1 MGEFGV
7 SDRIGKP
14 EIEEGAWVAPGAV
27 VVGEVVLRRGANV
40 WYGCV
45 LRSDMEGAVIEIGED
60 SNIQDGAVVH
70 VDENRSCRVGRRVT
84 VGHGAVLHACAVEDD
99 AMIAMNATV
108 LTGARVGRGAIVAA
122 GAVVGEGVEIPA
134 GAVAAGVPAKVRRE
148 TTDADRARLEHA
160 WKAYAALRDLHKYK
174 WGT

>member
-1 MGEFGV
+1 MSIYEFGGKTPK
-7 SDRIGKP
+7 IGA
-14 EIEEGAWVAPGAV
+14 GTWVHETSQIIGDV
-27 VVGEVVLRRGANV
+27 
-40 WYGCV
+40 
-45 LRSDMEGAVIEIGED
+45 EIGEGCF
-60 SNIQDGAVVH
+60 IAAGAVLRG
-70 VDENRSCRVGRRVT
+70 DFGSIRVGDRSSVQESCTLHCRPGDKCVVGNDVT